1 MAWGDFNTEVG
12 EVVGIARTSRYGGF
26 ISSSFG
32 TVTKIN
38 GHGHIFVQNGNQEL
52 RFDRRGNSYKNK
64 YGPIL
69 VNETELRFRIAKD
82 DERRERSRIAR
93 EIEQELK
100 SGWSYSGTFHASAE
114 RIDTLK
120 TLLGNLEKLVDTV

>member
-1 MAWGDFNTEVG
+1 MAYGDFETKVG
-12 EVVGIARTSRYGGF
+12 ETVGVVRRSRYGLV
-26 ISSSFG
+26 SSQFG

-38 GHGHIFVQNGNQEL
+38 GYGHIFVQAGEREF
-52 RFDRRGNSYKNK
+52 RFTRRGAAYKAE
-64 YGPIL
+64 YGPSLCNADMLRKEIER
-69 VNETELRFRIAKD
+69 ETLRKD
-82 DERRERSRIAR
+82 RASIAR